1 MQASNSDYE
10 WANNSKRNRAISIF
24 HILPFGVPEKF
35 LQIWGYAD
43 FCWTQILRVYNLWLP
58 LGVATSIFPPRKV
71 HIFFTV
77 DSTAQ
82 TPVILLIKMGLQTNR
97 RDAATDR
104 NSGPLLMNPQPELR
118 LFWVGFDSLT
128 KLYLL
133 VWPRRVGRCKLP
145 RKIPTSL
152 WKSQVF
158 LSTSTYLS
166 TLMNRGRR
174 GRFCLRFSNGRC
186 RTYRYP
192 LHATK
197 LQLPFPT
204 KKEHLWC

>member
-1 MQASNSDYE
+1 MIC
-10 WANNSKRNRAISIF
+10 R
-24 HILPFGVPEKF
+24 
-35 LQIWGYAD
+35 
-43 FCWTQILRVYNLWLP
+43 

-71 HIFFTV
+71 HILFTV

-82 TPVILLIKMGLQTNR
+82 PPVILLIKIGLQTNR
-97 RDAATDR
+97 GDAATDR

-192 LHATK
+192 LHATE